1 MANENKEKCL
11 VVSKGFIIL
20 TGCSKAVL
28 RNLLPGMV
36 CIESNTSAGTQESL
50 RGMLHARRLP
60 GQVTPEATGPT
71 LNSGEKKCFST

>member
-1 MANENKEKCL
+1 MRIKKNAF

-28 RNLLPGMV
+28 RNLLPGTV
-36 CIESNTSAGTQESL
+36 CIENNTSAGTQESL
-50 RGMLHARRLP
+50 RGMLRARRLP

-71 LNSGEKKCFST
+71 FNSDGKKCIST